1 VSRIEKALKR
11 WGHAPWFAAVARR
24 VAAPFD
30 RVMNRLTR
38 GRSLSFGR
46 KGMPTLML
54 TTVGRKTGKQRQTP
68 LLFVRDEDRFVVAGS
83 NFGQTHHPAW
93 ALNLRATPRTRVQ
106 VGREKFDV
114 LAHVTEGA
122 EREHAWDLLE
132 AAWPA
137 YSTYRERSGRDIL
150 VFVLERA

>member
-1 VSRIEKALKR
+1 VSRIEKTLRR

-30 RVMNRLTR
+30 RFMSRVTG

-54 TTVGRKTGKQRQTP
+54 AVAGRKTGKERLTP
-68 LLFVRDEDRFVVAGS
+68 LLFVRDGDRFVVAGS

-93 ALNLRATPRTRVQ
+93 ALNLRATPRARVQ
-106 VGREKFDV
+106 IGREKFAV
-114 LAHVTEGA
+114 LAHVAEGA
-122 EREHAWDLLE
+122 ERERAWDLLE